1 MKLNEFAELCRRP
14 IKVLS
19 AYNGK
24 VLCYHFDNKKHIEIG
39 EREFHCCWSEIKVGN
54 STYGNWANSV
64 ICVYVD
70 GHEEY
75 LKEDVEKPLSDDDF
89 EARDILEEEE
99 LERHIE
105 EMLMDAIEEGA
116 DNA

>member
-1 MKLNEFAELCRRP
+1 MKLKEFAELCRSP

-24 VLCYHFDNKKHIEIG
+24 VLCHHFDKEKHIEIG

-75 LKEDVEKPLSDDDF
+75 LKEQQKK
-89 EARDILEEEE
+89 
-99 LERHIE
+99 
-105 EMLMDAIEEGA
+105 EGGKG
-116 DNA
+116 